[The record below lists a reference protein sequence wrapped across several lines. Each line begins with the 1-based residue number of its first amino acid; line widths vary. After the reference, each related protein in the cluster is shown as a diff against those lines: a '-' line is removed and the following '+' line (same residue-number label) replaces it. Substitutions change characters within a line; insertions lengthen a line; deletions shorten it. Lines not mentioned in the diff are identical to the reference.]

1 MQDKTQAAIG
11 KALKNPE
18 SGVTPAMP
26 GRRNPVSLTSQIAA
40 LEVGEFCSR
49 ADKAPDDM
57 TIAQMATQSTMF
69 KMNMRNAVAA
79 SMRGA
84 RSQTGGEYSIEV
96 STMVTTPGQ
105 VYFVAIITRTE

>member
-1 MQDKTQAAIG
+1 MQDKTQSAIK
-11 KALKNPE
+11 KALKNPDD
-18 SGVTPAMP
+18 GVTPTSA

-49 ADKAPDDM
+49 ATKAPEDM
-57 TIAQMATQSTMF
+57 TIAQLATQSTMF
-69 KMNMRNAVAA
+69 KMDMRNSVAA

-84 RSQTGGEYSIEV
+84 RAPTNGESSIEV
-96 STMVTTPGQ
+96 STMITTPGQ